1 MAEPTQ
7 EAIDLLKS
15 DHSLFDKFNET
26 FGAGASAKYITPT
39 DEVIN
44 FLRETPDKIDSFKPV
59 YGTDF
64 ASKFLEDES
73 DVSKAFSS
81 GLARLGVAGSV
92 VGRELGVL
100 DDEDLAESLLEQER
114 PTYSPETQA
123 QLQEIDEAEG
133 FFETLGEF
141 ITNPRAAG
149 VLTLETIPQMAV
161 SIPSSIVGGIVG
173 STTGPAGTA
182 VGLGAGMALPTLGIE
197 YGNVMA

>member
-64 ASKFLEDES
+64 ASNFWRTKAMYLKPFHLALLVWVLLAALLV
-73 DVSKAFSS
+73 VS
-81 GLARLGVAGSV
+81 LA
-92 VGRELGVL
+92 
-100 DDEDLAESLLEQER
+100 
-114 PTYSPETQA
+114 Y
-123 QLQEIDEAEG
+123 
-133 FFETLGEF
+133 
-141 ITNPRAAG
+141 
-149 VLTLETIPQMAV
+149 
-161 SIPSSIVGGIVG
+161 
-173 STTGPAGTA
+173 
-182 VGLGAGMALPTLGIE
+182 
-197 YGNVMA
+197 